1 MLYTEYI
8 TYKQIGQ
15 NPHTSFKQDTN
26 GQSNQG
32 THHGPPLYFVY
43 ICFNAIPFLKYI
55 DWIWVDPLT
64 VTKRLL
70 PIVLISFIGLE
81 VVE

>member
-32 THHGPPLYFVY
+32 THHGPPPYFVY
-43 ICFNAIPFLKYI
+43 ICLSAIPFSI
-55 DWIWVDPLT
+55 N
-64 VTKRLL
+64 
-70 PIVLISFIGLE
+70 S
-81 VVE
+81 

>member
-32 THHGPPLYFVY
+32 PHHGPQGRGVQPTPEAMLNSCSIFYFWR
-43 ICFNAIPFLKYI
+43 C
-55 DWIWVDPLT
+55 
-64 VTKRLL
+64 
-70 PIVLISFIGLE
+70 
-81 VVE
+81 

>member
-32 THHGPPLYFVY
+32 PHHGPPPYFVY
-43 ICFNAIPFLKYI
+43 ICLSAIPFSI
-55 DWIWVDPLT
+55 N
-64 VTKRLL
+64 
-70 PIVLISFIGLE
+70 S
-81 VVE
+81 